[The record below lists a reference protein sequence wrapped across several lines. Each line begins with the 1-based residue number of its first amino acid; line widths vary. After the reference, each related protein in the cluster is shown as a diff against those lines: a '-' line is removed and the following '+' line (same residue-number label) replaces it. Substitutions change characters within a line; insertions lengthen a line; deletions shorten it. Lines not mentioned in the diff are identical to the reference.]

1 MKPRTFANF
10 IGLAVLFF
18 FSSLLFLL
26 ATPSSLAVGL
36 SPALV
41 DLDYAPNHE
50 YTLDFFTTGAESIE
64 TYVRGDLA
72 PYAEIID
79 TKQGEGPRNFQVIL
93 RIPAD
98 INPPGKRTLL
108 VGVIEAP
115 PEGAMV
121 GGRAAYQAPVT
132 IHVPYP
138 GVYLETDFSAPT
150 VNVNEPVNFGITIT
164 NRGRDSVEHLT
175 TSVLV
180 LDAVT
185 NETVVLLD
193 GEPVRLDGQSN
204 THIIIPWDTTGKPA
218 GPYTAELLIGYDGQ
232 SLKHTKDF
240 RIGSQFIKIL
250 NFTREVTARTI
261 NPFEIKIESQWNS
274 PFDGIYG
281 EITIN
286 GTTFRTPPGSL
297 EPWKT
302 QTLLAYWDAT
312 RIEPGTLDATV
323 KVFYGGTFSQLD
335 GTVTV
340 VDRTVVESPA
350 AIGMSL
356 RVGIAVLLI
365 TVALFIILVRRKKK

>member
-1 MKPRTFANF
+1 MTRTFAGF
-10 IGLAVLFF
+10 IGLSFF
-18 FSSLLFLL
+18 LLFSFILL
-26 ATPSSLAVGL
+26 SSETLAVGL
-36 SPALV
+36 SPAMV

-115 PEGAMV
+115 PDGAMV
-121 GGRAAYQAPVT
+121 GGRAAYQTPVT
-132 IHVPYP
+132 LYVPYP
-138 GVYLETDFSAPT
+138 GVYLETDFNAPT
-150 VNVNEPVNFGITIT
+150 VNVNEPVNFGVTII
-164 NRGRDSVEHLT
+164 NRGLDTIEHLT

-185 NETVVLLD
+185 NETVTLLD
-193 GEPVRLDGQSN
+193 AEPSSLDGQGEK
-204 THIIIPWDTTGKPA
+204 HIVIPWDTTGRPA
-218 GPYTAELLIGYDGQ
+218 GPYTAQLLIGYDGQ
-232 SLKHTKDF
+232 SIKRSQDF
-240 RIGSQFIKIL
+240 RIGSQFIRVL
-250 NFTREVTARTI
+250 NFTHEATARTI
-261 NPFEIKIESQWNS
+261 NPFEIMVQSQWNS

-281 EITIN
+281 EVTIN
-286 GTTFRTPPGSL
+286 GTTFRTPPASL

-302 QTLLAYWDAT
+302 KSLLGYWDAT
-312 RIEPGTLDATV
+312 RLDQGTYDVTV

-335 GTVTV
+335 GTIDV

-350 AIGMSL
+350 AIGIGI

-365 TVALFIILVRRKKK
+365 AIAFIIVFVRRKKK